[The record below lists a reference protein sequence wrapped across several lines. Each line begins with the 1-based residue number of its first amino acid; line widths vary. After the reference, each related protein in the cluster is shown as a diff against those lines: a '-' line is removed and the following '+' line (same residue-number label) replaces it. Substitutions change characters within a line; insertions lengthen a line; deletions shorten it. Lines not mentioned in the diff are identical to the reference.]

1 MYFSGKRIL
10 VTTHTHV
17 ALDNIIE
24 RLDSIDQKD
33 ILRIGR
39 NEKISDKVLKYA
51 LDEQI
56 KLHPDYG
63 KIYENRQKPF
73 ACV

>member
-1 MYFSGKRIL
+1 MES
-10 VTTHTHV
+10 T
-17 ALDNIIE
+17 E
-24 RLDSIDQKD
+24 KD

-63 KIYENRQKPF
+63 KIYEKKPAVFGQKLYGHHIDATSKSSVKQPTF
-73 ACV
+73 FKIL